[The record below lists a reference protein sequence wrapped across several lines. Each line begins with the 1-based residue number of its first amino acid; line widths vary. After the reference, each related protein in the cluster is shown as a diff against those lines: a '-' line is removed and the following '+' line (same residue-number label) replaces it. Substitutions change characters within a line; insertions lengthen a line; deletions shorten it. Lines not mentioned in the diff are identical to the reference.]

1 MLLPLTL
8 EPDLEASLRTL
19 FRRCVQCP
27 NASPICPSC
36 PSGQTC
42 ALSTQSCTACASTS
56 CVAKASIA
64 PPTSSSP
71 STSSQSAAGPI
82 AGGVVG
88 GIVVVMA
95 VTYLVW
101 RFCIKKRREQF
112 EENAWPDE
120 ASGVEKG
127 GDQFS
132 FQRDARASTHTV
144 GSIASTVYTRASNI
158 IQIAYIPG
166 VTNRSIESSPEL
178 IPPVPPI
185 PAASPGLTSTASS
198 PHIPGQDQHFF
209 MPSDLRDSTYSGYT
223 NRTSMAQS
231 MGARSSVATTIYRN
245 NAVVNPVP
253 AQTITQGKAIPISV
267 KSSSKNSPQPSRP
280 PSPPMPTITQPRQA
294 QMQLNTKSSI
304 VGRMATPKTVTVG
317 KSTSAPTDQVYELSG
332 DERSETP
339 LISLPDRQ
347 IATPSPQYSNDF
359 STFDD
364 GSSED
369 DGTGKQVARRLVP
382 GNRHSDAT
390 TVIHDDSPV
399 SPSEA
404 LPFIPVI
411 SSNSYTRTGQP
422 GPSSSNS
429 SLNSG
434 RKHMHKKSSSLNQII
449 EEATRRAMREPRH
462 GGLGSYMKG
471 GEDAGPFSDANIA
484 GTP

>member
-1 MLLPLTL
+1 MPQL
-8 EPDLEASLRTL
+8 DLEASLRTL

-27 NASPICPSC
+27 SGNPTCPSC

-56 CVAKASIA
+56 CVASASIA
-64 PPTSSSP
+64 PPSSP
-71 STSSQSAAGPI
+71 SQSTSSQSAAGPI

-112 EENAWPDE
+112 EETAGPDE
-120 ASGVEKG
+120 ASGIEKG

-132 FQRDARASTHTV
+132 LQRDARASTHTV

-198 PHIPGQDQHFF
+198 PHIPGEDQHFF

-223 NRTSMAQS
+223 NRTSVARS

-267 KSSSKNSPQPSRP
+267 KSSSKNSPQPSRSS
-280 PSPPMPTITQPRQA
+280 SPPIPAIPRQA

-317 KSTSAPTDQVYELSG
+317 KSTSAPAEQIYELSG

-339 LISLPDRQ
+339 LISLPDRTT
-347 IATPSPQYSNDF
+347 ANPSPQYSNDF

-369 DGTGKQVARRLVP
+369 DRMGKHVARRLIP
-382 GNRHSDAT
+382 DNRHSDAI

-404 LPFIPVI
+404 VPFISTI
-411 SSNSYTRTGQP
+411 SSNSSTRTGQP
-422 GPSSSNS
+422 AHSSSNS
-429 SLNSG
+429 SIDSG
-434 RKHMHKKSSSLNQII
+434 RKHKHKKSSSLNQII